1 MFVCIFNFLEH
12 ARVKVTCMQYGMG
25 LMRLPF
31 IYKAVG
37 TAGCAASP
45 SDCICDSDGSGCSVV
60 IQLHGK
66 STEILLDLLANILTC
81 NVAWHVL
88 RCNSCA

>member
-1 MFVCIFNFLEH
+1 MFCIFNFLEH

-66 STEILLDLLANILTC
+66 STEILLDLLKSYSTYLL
-81 NVAWHVL
+81 VYYM
-88 RCNSCA
+88 